1 MRKGLAVAT
10 VAALMSVFAFKT
22 MFFPSKTPAAI
33 TVSISPYELQIAQ
46 PKLGNLPIERA
57 ALP

>member
-10 VAALMSVFAFKT
+10 VAALMSVFAIKT
-22 MFFPSKTPAAI
+22 MFPPSKMPAAI
-33 TVSISPYELQIAQ
+33 TSSVSPYDLQM
-46 PKLGNLPIERA
+46 KLGNLPIERA

>member
-10 VAALMSVFAFKT
+10 VAALMSVFAIKT
-22 MFFPSKTPAAI
+22 MFPPSKMPAAI
-33 TVSISPYELQIAQ
+33 TSSGVSPYDLQM
-46 PKLGNLPIERA
+46 KLGNLPIERA

>member
-1 MRKGLAVAT
+1 MRKGLAVA
-10 VAALMSVFAFKT
+10 VAAFISVFALKI
-22 MFFPSKTPAAI
+22 MVAPNKMPAA
-33 TVSISPYELQIAQ
+33 TTSSVSPYDLQIAH